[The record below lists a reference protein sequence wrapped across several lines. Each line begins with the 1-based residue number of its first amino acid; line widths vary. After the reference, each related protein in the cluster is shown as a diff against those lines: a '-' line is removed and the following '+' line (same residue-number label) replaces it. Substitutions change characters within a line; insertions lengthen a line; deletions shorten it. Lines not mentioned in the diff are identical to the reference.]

1 MLSNLP
7 LFPEQA
13 STVAESVDILYVFL
27 VLMSVFFS
35 TLIFVLL
42 LYFAIKYRRRS
53 DTERP
58 APIHGDLRL
67 ELLWIVVPLGLTMV
81 IFVWG
86 AKVFFHMSTP
96 PAEAIEISAVGKQW
110 MWKFQHPSGH
120 REINELHVPVGRAVK
135 LTMSSE
141 DVLHDFY
148 VPAFRVKMDVL
159 PGRFTTAWFE
169 ATKTGSFHLFC
180 AEYCG
185 TVHSGMIGK
194 VIVMTPAAYE
204 RWLSGDAA
212 GETMAETGAKLF
224 EQLGCHTCHSDRPD
238 ARGPSLTGIFGREV
252 SLQDGSRVSADEN
265 YLRESILTPNA
276 KVVEGYRPI
285 MPTFQGQISE
295 AGLMQIVAYIRSLSG
310 REGSMN

>member
-1 MLSNLP
+1 MWSNLP
-7 LFPEQA
+7 LFPERA
-13 STVAESVDILYVFL
+13 STVAGSVDALYAFL
-27 VLMSVFFS
+27 VLVSTFFS
-35 TLIFVLL
+35 VLIFVLL
-42 LYFAIKYRRRS
+42 FYFAIKYRRRS
-53 DTERP
+53 DAERP
-58 APIHGDLRL
+58 APNHGDLRL
-67 ELLWIVVPLGLTMV
+67 EFLWIVVPLGLTM
-81 IFVWG
+81 IMFIWG

-96 PAEAIEISAVGKQW
+96 PTEAIEIAAVGKQW

-120 REINELHVPVGRAVK
+120 REINELHVPVDRAVK

-141 DVLHDFY
+141 DVLHAFY

-159 PGRFTTAWFE
+159 PGRFTTVWFE
-169 ATKTGSFHLFC
+169 ATKTGAFHLFC

-185 TVHSGMIGK
+185 TVHAGMIGK
-194 VIVMTPAAYE
+194 VIVMTPADYE

-224 EQLGCHTCHSDRPD
+224 EQLACHTCHSDQPD

-252 SLQDGSRVSADEN
+252 SLQDGSRVLADEN
-265 YLRESILTPNA
+265 YLRQSILAPNA
-276 KVVEGYRPI
+276 KIVEGYRPI

-310 REGSMN
+310 REGNMN